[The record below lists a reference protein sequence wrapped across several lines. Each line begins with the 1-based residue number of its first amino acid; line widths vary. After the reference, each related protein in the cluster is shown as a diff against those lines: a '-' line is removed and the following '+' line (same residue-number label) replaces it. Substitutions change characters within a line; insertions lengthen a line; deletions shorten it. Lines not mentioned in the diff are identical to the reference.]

1 MVPYIG
7 CYFLK
12 MSTLFIWGFVS
23 SQPLIAIS
31 VKKKIIKKGGEET
44 MLKYLFSCLK
54 MKDKDFLNRHCRL
67 LMSKRCI

>member
-1 MVPYIG
+1 MVPIIG

-31 VKKKIIKKGGEET
+31 VKKKKIIKKGGGRGDNVKI
-44 MLKYLFSCLK
+44 LVQL
-54 MKDKDFLNRHCRL
+54 
-67 LMSKRCI
+67 SKK

>member
-1 MVPYIG
+1 MVPFIG

-31 VKKKIIKKGGEET
+31 VKKKNNKKKGGGDNVKI
-44 MLKYLFSCLK
+44 LVQL
-54 MKDKDFLNRHCRL
+54 
-67 LMSKRCI
+67 SKNER

>member
-1 MVPYIG
+1 MVPIIG

-31 VKKKIIKKGGEET
+31 VKKKKKIIKKGGGGEET

-54 MKDKDFLNRHCRL
+54 NER
-67 LMSKRCI
+67 

>member
-1 MVPYIG
+1 MVPIIG

-31 VKKKIIKKGGEET
+31 VKKKKNNKKGGGGEET

-54 MKDKDFLNRHCRL
+54 NER
-67 LMSKRCI
+67 

>member
-1 MVPYIG
+1 MCKLVIFFYEITSCIFAEMVPIIG

-31 VKKKIIKKGGEET
+31 VKKKNNKKRGGRGDNVKI
-44 MLKYLFSCLK
+44 LVQL
-54 MKDKDFLNRHCRL
+54 
-67 LMSKRCI
+67 SKK

>member
-1 MVPYIG
+1 MVPFIG

-31 VKKKIIKKGGEET
+31 VKKKKIIKKRGGGDNVKI
-44 MLKYLFSCLK
+44 LVQL
-54 MKDKDFLNRHCRL
+54 
-67 LMSKRCI
+67 SKNER